1 MMRGLAIA
9 CTLLLA
15 GCVSSDTPSLE
26 PVDKFPD
33 MFDVSELQVQ
43 SNISIIHVGT
53 WAMGIGILSLFFGS
67 YIGISK
73 YVSGLVILSGLSVAV
88 FGPALSDFMH
98 TDTAHW
104 IMTGIFAFIAIHL
117 IIIISYKSWALL
129 KKVK

>member
-9 CTLLLA
+9 CILLLA
-15 GCVSSDTPSLE
+15 GCVSADTSLE
-26 PVDKFPD
+26 PVDELPELCD
-33 MFDVSELQVQ
+33 ISEIQIQ
-43 SNISIIHVGT
+43 SGNSMIKVGS
-53 WAMGIGILSLFFGS
+53 WAVAIGILSLFIGS

-73 YVSGLVILSGLSVAV
+73 YVSGLVILSGVSVAV
-88 FGPALSDFMH
+88 FGPALSEFMS

-104 IMTGIFAFIAIHL
+104 VMTGVLIFVAVDL